1 MAEKL
6 TEEQLKALLDNH
18 IEDSQNAYQEVD
30 GDVQKATDYYMGKPY
45 GNEVNGKSSVTTRE
59 VAEAVDGA
67 MPQLLKIFTQSVDV
81 VEFTPQNDGDQTV
94 ADNVT
99 QYVNHIFNKDNSG
112 AIIMHNWFW
121 DALVNKVGIVKA
133 YWDVREDA
141 NEEEYF
147 NLSQEEL
154 SMLMQDES
162 VEIVEQEEVAIP
174 QEPQPAPPQP
184 PMDEMGQPAMDE
196 QGQPLP
202 PQPQLDEMGQP
213 LMMEVPPIILYNV
226 KLKKT
231 VDASRVKIDNVPATE
246 FMIDRHSDNISDA
259 RFVAQRKM
267 MTRSDLVAMGYDNSI
282 IAELSTDD
290 EVDVHDGSE
299 FNPINDINNTDPSQ
313 DLIAYYECY
322 LDIGDEDG
330 IAKKRRICYAS
341 KTILSDEEIDYVPF
355 YSLCPFPVPH
365 QFYGQSMADR
375 TMELQF
381 IKSTI
386 TRQMLDNLYLTNNS
400 RVGAVEGQVN
410 LDDLLNSTAG
420 GIIRMKNPNAIVP
433 MTVQSSAGQSFPM
446 LEYLDGVQAKRTGVS
461 DMNQG
466 LDANVLQNVSATA
479 VATMTAQSQG
489 KLELI
494 ARIFADTGVK
504 NLMKGLLQLV
514 CKYQD
519 EPRALAINGKPMSI
533 DPREWDNQYNVN
545 INVGLGNGTGDEKV
559 AMLQMILAK
568 QEQILQQYGLANPLV
583 NIKQYRET
591 LAKFINASG
600 YKDDAQFLNEIDDQK
615 MQQVMQADAQQDK
628 TPPEVKASQE
638 IAKAEIQKA
647 QMKAQTDAQSNQL
660 KMQELQ
666 MKVQMEQQ
674 ELALQAKEQELEAS
688 KELLKIQQERAKL
701 EADIALH
708 TAELQLKERAQN
720 DKIDSEQMKNMVNAV
735 DKIAKING

>member
-1 MAEKL
+1 MADKL
-6 TEEQLKALLDNH
+6 TEEQIKALLDNY
-18 IEDSQNAYQEVD
+18 IEDSYNAYQETGAEVD
-30 GDVQKATDYYMGKPY
+30 KAVDYYLGRPY
-45 GNEVNGKSSVTTRE
+45 GNEVKGKSSVTTRE

-67 MPQLLKIFTQSVDV
+67 LPQLLKIFTQSVDV
-81 VEFTPQNDGDQTV
+81 VEFTPQNDGDATV
-94 ADNVT
+94 AENVT
-99 QYVNHIFNKDNSG
+99 QYVNHIFEKDNAG
-112 AIIMHNWFW
+112 AILMHNWFW

-141 NEEEYF
+141 NEESYF
-147 NLSQEEL
+147 NLSQDEL
-154 SMLMQDES
+154 AMLMQEPS
-162 VEIVEQEEVAIP
+162 VEIVEKEEIEGEAVP
-174 QEPQPAPPQP
+174 V
-184 PMDEMGQPAMDE
+184 GQDQMTGE
-196 QGQPLP
+196 
-202 PQPQLDEMGQP
+202 P
-213 LMMEVPPIILYNV
+213 LMQNRPSTFNV

-231 VDASRVKIDNVPATE
+231 VDASRVKIENVSTTE
-246 FMIDRHSDNISDA
+246 FMIDRHADCIDDA

-267 MTRSDLVAMGYDNSI
+267 LTRSDLVSMGYDKDI
-282 IAELSTDD
+282 VAELTTDD
-290 EVDVHDGSE
+290 AVGIGDDGFE
-299 FNPINDINNTDPSQ
+299 YNPVNADINNTDPSQ

-322 LDIGDEDG
+322 IDIGDDKG
-330 IAKKRRICYAS
+330 LAKKHRICYAS
-341 KTILSDEEIDYVPF
+341 KQILSDEEIDYVPF

-365 QFYGQSMADR
+365 TFYGQSMADR

-504 NLMKGLLQLV
+504 ALMKGILHLV

-519 EPRALAINGKPMSI
+519 QPRAMAINGKPLNI
-533 DPREWDNQYNVN
+533 DPREWDNQYNVS
-545 INVGLGNGTGDEKV
+545 INVGLGNGTGDEKI

-568 QEQILQQYGLANPLV
+568 QEQVLQQYGLANPLV
-583 NIKQYRET
+583 DIKQYRQT

-600 YKDDAQFLNEIDDQK
+600 YRDDAQFIKEVDDAS
-615 MQQVMQADAQQDK
+615 MQQIMQADAQQDK

-638 IAKAEIQKA
+638 IAKAEIAKA
-647 QMKAQTDAQSNQL
+647 QMKQQTDAQSNQL
-660 KMQELQ
+660 KQQELIN
-666 MKVQMEQQ
+666 KVQLEQQ

-701 EADIALH
+701 EADVALH

-720 DKIDSEQMKNMVNAV
+720 DKLDSEQMKNMVNAV

>member
-1 MAEKL
+1 MADKL
-6 TEEQLKALLDNH
+6 TEEQIKALLDNY
-18 IEDSQNAYQEVD
+18 IEDSYNAYQETGAEVD
-30 GDVQKATDYYMGKPY
+30 KAIDYYLGKPY
-45 GNEVNGKSSVTTRE
+45 GNEVKGKSSVTTRE
-59 VAEAVDGA
+59 VAESVDGA
-67 MPQLLKIFTQSVDV
+67 LPQLLKIFTQSVDV
-81 VEFTPQNDGDQTV
+81 VEFTPQNDGDATV
-94 ADNVT
+94 AENVT
-99 QYVNHIFNKDNSG
+99 AYVNHIFEKDNAG

-133 YWDVREDA
+133 YWDVREDV
-141 NEEEYF
+141 NEETYN
-147 NLSQEEL
+147 NLSQDEL
-154 SMLMQDES
+154 AMLMQEPS
-162 VEIVEQEEVAIP
+162 VEIVEKEEIEG
-174 QEPQPAPPQP
+174 EPVPV
-184 PMDEMGQPAMDE
+184 GQDQMTGE
-196 QGQPLP
+196 
-202 PQPQLDEMGQP
+202 P
-213 LMMEVPPIILYNV
+213 LMQNRPSTFNV

-231 VDASRVKIDNVPATE
+231 VDASRVKIENVPTNE
-246 FMIDRHSDNISDA
+246 FMIERHADCIDDA

-267 MTRSDLVAMGYDNSI
+267 LTRSDLVALGYDKNI
-282 IAELSTDD
+282 VAELTTDD
-290 EVDVHDGSE
+290 DVGINDGFE
-299 FNPINDINNTDPSQ
+299 YNPVSADINNTDPSQ
-313 DLIAYYECY
+313 DLLAYYECY
-322 LDIGDEDG
+322 IDIGNEEG
-330 IAKKRRICYAS
+330 LAKKRRICYAS

-433 MTVQSSAGQSFPM
+433 MVVQSSAGQSFPM

-504 NLMKGLLQLV
+504 ALMKGLLQLV

-519 EPRALAINGKPMSI
+519 KPRALAINGKPMSI
-533 DPREWDNQYNVN
+533 DPREWDNMYNVN
-545 INVGLGNGTGDEKV
+545 INVGLGNGTGDEKI
-559 AMLQMILAK
+559 AMLQMVLAK
-568 QEQILQQYGLANPLV
+568 QEQILQQYGLSNPLV
-583 NIKQYRET
+583 NLKQYRET

-600 YKDDAQFLNEIDDQK
+600 YKDDAQFLSEIDDQK
-615 MQQVMQADAQQDK
+615 MQQVMQQDAQQDK

-638 IAKAEIQKA
+638 IAKAEIAKA
-647 QMKAQTDAQSNQL
+647 QMKQQTDAQAQQL

-666 MKVQMEQQ
+666 FKVQMEQQ
-674 ELALQAKEQELEAS
+674 ELALQQKQQELDSA
-688 KELLKIQQERAKL
+688 KELLQIQQERAKL

-720 DKIDSEQMKNMVNAV
+720 DRLDSEQMKNMVNAV

>member
-1 MAEKL
+1 
-6 TEEQLKALLDNH
+6 
-18 IEDSQNAYQEVD
+18 
-30 GDVQKATDYYMGKPY
+30 
-45 GNEVNGKSSVTTRE
+45 
-59 VAEAVDGA
+59 
-67 MPQLLKIFTQSVDV
+67 
-81 VEFTPQNDGDQTV
+81 
-94 ADNVT
+94 
-99 QYVNHIFNKDNSG
+99 
-112 AIIMHNWFW
+112 
-121 DALVNKVGIVKA
+121 
-133 YWDVREDA
+133 
-141 NEEEYF
+141 
-147 NLSQEEL
+147 
-154 SMLMQDES
+154 
-162 VEIVEQEEVAIP
+162 
-174 QEPQPAPPQP
+174 
-184 PMDEMGQPAMDE
+184 
-196 QGQPLP
+196 
-202 PQPQLDEMGQP
+202 
-213 LMMEVPPIILYNV
+213 
-226 KLKKT
+226 
-231 VDASRVKIDNVPATE
+231 
-246 FMIDRHSDNISDA
+246 
-259 RFVAQRKM
+259 M

-519 EPRALAINGKPMSI
+519 EPRALAINGKPMNI

>member
-6 TEEQLKALLDNH
+6 TEEQLKALLDNY
-18 IEDSQNAYQEVD
+18 IDDSYNAYQEVD
-30 GDVQKATDYYMGKPY
+30 GDVQRATDYYLGRPY
-45 GNEVNGKSSVTTRE
+45 GNEVKGKSSVTTRE

-67 MPQLLKIFTQSVDV
+67 LPQLLKIFTQSVDV
-81 VEFTPQNDGDQTV
+81 VEFTPQNDGDATV
-94 ADNVT
+94 AENVT

-112 AIIMHNWFW
+112 AILMHNWFW

-133 YWDVREDA
+133 YWDVKEDA

-147 NLSQEEL
+147 DLSQEEL
-154 SMLMQDES
+154 AMLMQEPS
-162 VEIVEQEEVAIP
+162 VEIVEQEEIMG
-174 QEPQPAPPQP
+174 EPMPVGVD
-184 PMDEMGQPAMDE
+184 PMTGE
-196 QGQPLP
+196 PLTQQSP
-202 PQPQLDEMGQP
+202 STF
-213 LMMEVPPIILYNV
+213 NV

-231 VDASRVKIDNVPATE
+231 VDASRVKIENVSNTE
-246 FMIDRHSDNISDA
+246 FMIDRHADNISDA

-267 MTRSDLVAMGYDNSI
+267 LTRSDLVAMGYDNNI
-282 IAELSTDD
+282 IAELPTDD
-290 EVDVHDGSE
+290 DVGLGADGFE
-299 FNPINDINNTDPSQ
+299 YNPVNADVNNTDPSQ

-322 LDIGDEDG
+322 IDIGDKDG
-330 IAKKRRICYAS
+330 LAKKHRICYAG
-341 KTILSDEEIDYVPF
+341 KQILSDEEIDYVPF

-365 QFYGQSMADR
+365 TFYGQSMADR

-433 MTVQSSAGQSFPM
+433 MQVQSSAGQSFPM

-504 NLMKGLLQLV
+504 NLMQGILHLV
-514 CKYQD
+514 CKYQN
-519 EPRALAINGKPMSI
+519 EPRAMAINGKPLNI
-533 DPREWDNQYNVN
+533 DPREWDNQYNVT
-545 INVGLGNGTGDEKV
+545 INVGLGNGTGNEKV

-568 QEQILQQYGLANPLV
+568 QEQVLQQYGLANPLV
-583 NIKQYRET
+583 TLKQYRET

-600 YKDDAQFLNEIDDQK
+600 YRDDSQFIKEIDDAT
-615 MQQVMQADAQQDK
+615 MAQVMQADAQQDK
-628 TPPEVKASQE
+628 TPPEVQASQA

-647 QMKAQTDAQSNQL
+647 QMKQQTDAQKNQL
-660 KMQELQ
+660 EMEKAQ

-674 ELALQAKEQELEAS
+674 HLDLDRQKNQLEA
-688 KELLKIQQERAKL
+688 EKIALEAEKDLANLMAEKMKFEAEMKL
-701 EADIALH
+701 EK
-708 TAELQLKERAQN
+708 AEFMLKERNSHSDIA
-720 DKIDSEQMKNMVNAV
+720 DKDMKNMIQAV
-735 DKIAKING
+735 DKMAKING

>member
-1 MAEKL
+1 MVDKL
-6 TEEQLKALLDNH
+6 TEEQIKALLDNY
-18 IEDSQNAYQEVD
+18 IDDSFNAYQETGADVD
-30 GDVQKATDYYMGKPY
+30 KATDYYLGKPY
-45 GNEVNGKSSVTTRE
+45 GNEVSGKSSVTTRE

-67 MPQLLKIFTQSVDV
+67 LPQLLKIFTQSVDV
-81 VEFTPQNDGDQTV
+81 VEFTPQNDGDAMV
-94 ADNVT
+94 AENVT
-99 QYVNHIFNKDNSG
+99 SYVNHIFNKDNAG
-112 AIIMHNWFW
+112 AILMHNWFW

-133 YWDVREDA
+133 YWDVREDS
-141 NEEEYF
+141 NEETYF
-147 NLSQEEL
+147 NLSQDEL
-154 SMLMQDES
+154 AMLMQEPS
-162 VEIVEQEEVAIP
+162 VEIVEKEEIEGEAVP
-174 QEPQPAPPQP
+174 V
-184 PMDEMGQPAMDE
+184 GQDQMTGE
-196 QGQPLP
+196 
-202 PQPQLDEMGQP
+202 P
-213 LMMEVPPIILYNV
+213 LMQNRPSTFNV

-231 VDASRVKIDNVPATE
+231 VDASRVKIENVSTAE
-246 FMIDRHSDNISDA
+246 FMIERHADCIDDA

-267 MTRSDLVAMGYDNSI
+267 LTRSDLVSMGYDKDI

-290 EVDVHDGSE
+290 DVGLGEDGKE
-299 FNPINDINNTDPSQ
+299 YNPVSADINNTDPSQ

-322 LDIGDEDG
+322 IDIGDKDG
-330 IAKKRRICYAS
+330 LAKKHRICYAS

-355 YSLCPFPVPH
+355 YSLCPFPIPH

-433 MTVQSSAGQSFPM
+433 MQVQSSAGQSFPM

-504 NLMKGLLQLV
+504 ALMKGLLQLV
-514 CKYQD
+514 CKYQS
-519 EPRALAINGKPMSI
+519 EPRALAINGKPMNI

-545 INVGLGNGTGDEKV
+545 INVGLGNGTGDEKI
-559 AMLQMILAK
+559 AMLQMVLQK

-583 NIKQYRET
+583 NLKQYRET

-600 YKDDAQFLNEIDDQK
+600 YKDDAQFLNEIDDAK
-615 MQQVMQADAQQDK
+615 MQQVMQADAQADK

-666 MKVQMEQQ
+666 MKVQIEQQ

-688 KELLKIQQERAKL
+688 KDLLKIQQERAKL
-701 EADIALH
+701 EADVALH
-708 TAELQLKERAQN
+708 TAELKLKEQAQN
-720 DKIDSEQMKNMVNAV
+720 DKVDSEQMKNMVNAV

>member
-1 MAEKL
+1 MSEEKL
-6 TEEQLKALLDNH
+6 KSLLDNY
-18 IEDSQNAYQEVD
+18 IDDSQNAYTEVD
-30 GDVQKATDYYMGKPY
+30 TDVRKATDYYLGKPF
-45 GNEVNGKSSVTTRE
+45 GNEVSGKSSVVDRS
-59 VAEAVDGA
+59 VASSVDGA
-67 MPQLLKIFTQSVDV
+67 LPQLLKIFTQSPDV
-81 VEFTPQNDGDQTV
+81 VEFTPQGDGDSTV
-94 ADNVT
+94 SENVT
-99 QYVNHIFNKDNSG
+99 QYVNHIFTKDNAG
-112 AIIMHNWFW
+112 AILMHNWFW
-121 DALVNKVGIVKA
+121 DALVNKCGIISA
-133 YWDVREDA
+133 RWDEKTDA

-147 NLSQEEL
+147 RLSQDEL
-154 SMLMQDES
+154 GMLMQEPS
-162 VEIVEQEEVAIP
+162 VEIVEQEEIPVP

-184 PMDEMGQPAMDE
+184 VMDEMGQPAMDE

-231 VDASRVKIDNVPATE
+231 IDASRVKIENVPNTE
-246 FMIDRHSDNISDA
+246 FMIDRHADCIDDA

-267 MTRSDLVAMGYDNSI
+267 LTRSDLVAMGYDNDI
-282 IAELSTDD
+282 VAGLNTDD
-290 EVDVHDGSE
+290 DEGLGVDE
-299 FNPINDINNTDPSQ
+299 FDSVNADVNNTDPSQ
-313 DLIAYYECY
+313 DLIAFYECY
-322 LDIGDEDG
+322 IDIGEEDG
-330 IAKKRRICYAS
+330 MAKKHRICYAS
-341 KTILSDEEIDYVPF
+341 KTILADEECDYVPF

-365 QFYGQSMADR
+365 TFYGQSMADR

-433 MTVQSSAGQSFPM
+433 LQVQSSAGQSFPM
-446 LEYLDGVQAKRTGVS
+446 LDYLDGEQAKATGVS
-461 DMNQG
+461 DMSQG

-504 NLMKGLLQLV
+504 NLMKGILHLV
-514 CKYQD
+514 CKYQN
-519 EPRALAINGKPMSI
+519 EPRAMAINGKPLTI

-545 INVGLGNGTGDEKV
+545 INVGLGNGTGSEKI

-568 QEQILQQYGLANPLV
+568 QEQMLTQYGLDNPLV
-583 NIKQYRET
+583 DLKQYRQT

-600 YKDDAQFLNEIDDQK
+600 YRDDAQFIKEIDDAT
-615 MQQVMQADAQQDK
+615 MANVMQADAQADK
-628 TPPEVKASQE
+628 TPPEVQAAQA
-638 IAKAEIQKA
+638 IAKAETDKA
-647 QMKAQTDAQSNQL
+647 QMKAQTDAQAQQL

-666 MKVQMEQQ
+666 FKVQMEQQ
-674 ELALQAKEQELEAS
+674 ELQLQQKQQELDSA

-701 EADIALH
+701 EADVMLH
-708 TAELQLKERAQN
+708 TAEITQKAQAN
-720 DKIDSEQMKNMVNAV
+720 DDKNTTDDIKSMIQAV
-735 DKIAKING
+735 DKIANISNV

>member
-1 MAEKL
+1 MAKPIQ
-6 TEEQLKALLDNH
+6 TEEQLKALLDNY
-18 IEDSQNAYQEVD
+18 IDDSYNSYQEV
-30 GDVQKATDYYMGKPY
+30 GSEVQKAVSYYLGRPY
-45 GNEVNGKSSVTTRE
+45 GNEVKGKSSVTTRE

-67 MPQLLKIFTQSVDV
+67 LPQLLKIFTQSVDV
-81 VEFTPQNDGDQTV
+81 VEFTPQNDGDATV
-94 ADNVT
+94 AENVT
-99 QYVNHIFNKDNSG
+99 EYVNHIFQKDNSG
-112 AIIMHNWFW
+112 AILMHNWFW

-133 YWDVREDA
+133 YWDVKEDA

-147 NLSQEEL
+147 SLSQDEL
-154 SMLMQDES
+154 GMLMQEPS
-162 VEIVEQEEVAIP
+162 VEIVEQEEIMGEPIP
-174 QEPQPAPPQP
+174 VGVDPMTGEPLIQNAPSTF
-184 PMDEMGQPAMDE
+184 
-196 QGQPLP
+196 
-202 PQPQLDEMGQP
+202 
-213 LMMEVPPIILYNV
+213 NV

-231 VDASRVKIDNVPATE
+231 VDASRVKIENVSSAE
-246 FMIDRHSDNISDA
+246 FMIDRHADCIDDA

-267 MTRSDLVAMGYDNSI
+267 LTRSDLVAMGYDKDIVAGLN
-282 IAELSTDD
+282 TDD
-290 EVDVHDGSE
+290 NVGLGEDGFE
-299 FNPINDINNTDPSQ
+299 FNPINADVNNTDPSQ

-322 LDIGDEDG
+322 IDIGDEDG
-330 IAKKRRICYAS
+330 LAKKHRICYAS
-341 KTILSDEEIDYVPF
+341 KQILSDEEIDYVPF

-365 QFYGQSMADR
+365 TFYGQSMADR

-433 MTVQSSAGQSFPM
+433 MQVQSSAGQSFPM

-504 NLMKGLLQLV
+504 NLMQGILHLV

-519 EPRALAINGKPMSI
+519 QPRAIAINGKPLNI
-533 DPREWDNQYNVN
+533 DPREWDNMYNVN
-545 INVGLGNGTGDEKV
+545 INVGLGNGTGSEKI
-559 AMLQMILAK
+559 AMLQMIMGK
-568 QEQILQQYGLANPLV
+568 QEQVLQQYGLANPLV
-583 NIKQYRET
+583 DIKQYRQT

-600 YKDDAQFLNEIDDQK
+600 YRDDAQFIKEIDDAG
-615 MQQVMQADAQQDK
+615 MAQVMQADKEADK
-628 TPPEVKASQE
+628 TPPEVKASQA
-638 IAKAEIQKA
+638 IAQAEIQKA
-647 QMKAQTDAQSNQL
+647 QMKQQTDAQSNQL

-666 MKVQMEQQ
+666 FKVQMEQQ
-674 ELALQAKEQELEAS
+674 ELALQAKEQELDAS

-701 EADIALH
+701 EADVMLH
-708 TAELQLKERAQN
+708 TAELELKEKAQN
-720 DKIDSEQMKNMVNAV
+720 DKIDSEQMKSMVNAV

>member
-1 MAEKL
+1 M
-6 TEEQLKALLDNH
+6 TEEQLKSLLDNY
-18 IEDSQNAYQEVD
+18 ITDSQSAYQEVD
-30 GDVQKATDYYMGKPY
+30 VDVKKATDYYLGKPY
-45 GNEVNGKSSVTTRE
+45 GNEVKGKSSVTTRE

-67 MPQLLKIFTQSVDV
+67 LPQLLKIFTQSVDV
-81 VEFTPQNDGDQTV
+81 VEFTPQNDGDATV
-94 ADNVT
+94 AENVT
-99 QYVNHIFNKDNSG
+99 QYVNHIFNKDNAG

-133 YWDVREDA
+133 YWNEDKDVT
-141 NEEEYF
+141 EEEYF

-154 SMLMQDES
+154 AMLMQEDS
-162 VEIVEQEEVAIP
+162 VEIVEQEEI
-174 QEPQPAPPQP
+174 
-184 PMDEMGQPAMDE
+184 
-196 QGQPLP
+196 QGEPLP
-202 PQPQLDEMGQP
+202 VGIDPVTGEQLLQS
-213 LMMEVPPIILYNV
+213 PPSTYNV
-226 KLKKT
+226 RLKKT
-231 VDASRVKIDNVPATE
+231 SDASKVKIENVSTDE
-246 FMIDRHSDNISDA
+246 FMIDRHADCIDEA

-267 MTRSDLVAMGYDNSI
+267 LTRAELVAMGYDKDI
-282 IAELSTDD
+282 VAELSSDD
-290 EVDVHDGSE
+290 ETGLGKDGFEYNPVSADV
-299 FNPINDINNTDPSQ
+299 NNTDPSQ

-322 LDIGDEDG
+322 IDIGDEDG
-330 IAKKRRICYAS
+330 LAKKHRICYAS
-341 KTILSDEEIDYVPF
+341 KQILSDEEIDYVPF

-446 LEYLDGVQAKRTGVS
+446 LEYLDNVQAKRTGVS

-519 EPRALAINGKPMSI
+519 TPRALAINGKPLNI

-545 INVGLGNGTGDEKV
+545 INVGLGNGTGDEKI
-559 AMLQMILAK
+559 AMLQMVLAK

-583 NIKQYRET
+583 NLKQYRET

-600 YKDDAQFLNEIDDQK
+600 YRDDAQFLNEIDDAK
-615 MQQVMQADAQQDK
+615 LQQVMQADAQQDK
-628 TPPEVKASQE
+628 TPPEVKAAQA
-638 IAKAEIQKA
+638 IAKAETDKA
-647 QMKAQTDAQSNQL
+647 QMKAQTDAQAQQL
-660 KMQELQ
+660 KQQELIQ
-666 MKVQMEQQ
+666 KAQLEQQ
-674 ELALQAKEQELEAS
+674 ELALQAKQQELDSA
-688 KELLKIQQERAKL
+688 KELLKIQQERMKL
-701 EADIALH
+701 EADVALH
-708 TAELQLKERAQN
+708 KAELQLKEEAQT
-720 DKIDSEQMKNMVNAV
+720 DKANSEDMKNVINAV
-735 DKIAKING
+735 DKMAKMNG

>member
-1 MAEKL
+1 MKM

-18 IEDSQNAYQEVD
+18 IEDSLSHYEDVD
-30 GDVQKATDYYMGKPY
+30 RDVQKATDYYLGKPF
-45 GNEVNGKSSVTTRE
+45 GNEVSGKSSVVDRS
-59 VAEAVDGA
+59 VAASIDGA
-67 MPQLLKIFTQSVDV
+67 LPQLLKIFTQSVDV
-81 VEFTPQNDGDQTV
+81 VEFTPQNDGDATV
-94 ADNVT
+94 AENVT
-99 QYVNHIFNKDNSG
+99 QYVNHIFNKDNAG
-112 AIIMHNWFW
+112 AILMHNWFW

-133 YWDVREDA
+133 YWDVREDV
-141 NEEEYF
+141 NEEEYQG
-147 NLSQEEL
+147 LSQDEL
-154 SMLMQDES
+154 GMLMAADD
-162 VEIVEQEEVAIP
+162 VEITEQEEIP
-174 QEPQPAPPQP
+174 
-184 PMDEMGQPAMDE
+184 GQPIPV
-196 QGQPLP
+196 GQDPMTGEPLLQQAP
-202 PQPQLDEMGQP
+202 ST
-213 LMMEVPPIILYNV
+213 YNV
-226 KLKKT
+226 KIQKT
-231 VDASRVKIDNVPATE
+231 SDASRVKIENVPHAE
-246 FMIDRHSDNISDA
+246 FMIDRHSDCIDDA

-267 MTRSDLVAMGYDNSI
+267 MTRSDLVAMGYDKALI
-282 IAELSTDD
+282 DELSTDE
-290 EVDVHDGSE
+290 EVEIDKHTT
-299 FNPINDINNTDPSQ
+299 DINNTDKSQ
-313 DLIAYYECY
+313 DLLAYYECY
-322 LDIGDEDG
+322 LDIGEEDG
-330 IAKKRRICYAS
+330 LAKKHRICYAS

-365 QFYGQSMADR
+365 EFYGQSMADR

>member
-1 MAEKL
+1 M
-6 TEEQLKALLDNH
+6 TEEQLKSLLDNY
-18 IEDSQNAYQEVD
+18 IDDSTSAYEDVER
-30 GDVQKATDYYMGKPY
+30 DVTKATDYYLGRPY
-45 GNEVNGKSSVTTRE
+45 GNEVKGKSSVTTRE

-67 MPQLLKIFTQSVDV
+67 LPQLLKIFTQSVNV
-81 VEFTPQNDGDQTV
+81 VEFTPQNDGDANV
-94 ADNVT
+94 AENVT
-99 QYVNHIFNKDNSG
+99 QYVNHIYNKDNAG

-133 YWDVREDA
+133 FWDVKEDA

-147 NLSQEEL
+147 GLSQDEL
-154 SMLMQDES
+154 AMLMQEPS
-162 VEIVEQEEVAIP
+162 VEIVEQEELMGEAIP
-174 QEPQPAPPQP
+174 VGVDPMTGEPMLQQAPST
-184 PMDEMGQPAMDE
+184 
-196 QGQPLP
+196 
-202 PQPQLDEMGQP
+202 
-213 LMMEVPPIILYNV
+213 YNV
-226 KLKKT
+226 RLKKT
-231 VDASRVKIDNVPATE
+231 VDASRVKIENVPSDE
-246 FMIDRHSDNISDA
+246 FMIDRHADCIDEA

-267 MTRSDLVAMGYDNSI
+267 MTRAELVSMGYDKSI
-282 IAELSTDD
+282 VDDLQTDD
-290 EVDVHDGSE
+290 DIHKDGFQHSVDV
-299 FNPINDINNTDPSQ
+299 NNTDKTQ

-330 IAKKRRICYAS
+330 TATKHRICYAS
-341 KTILSDEEIDYVPF
+341 KQILSDEQIDYVPF

-365 QFYGQSMADR
+365 TFYGQSMADR
-375 TMELQF
+375 VMELQF
-381 IKSTI
+381 IKSTV

-433 MTVQSSAGQSFPM
+433 LQVQSSANQSFPM

-494 ARIFADTGVK
+494 ARIFADTGIK
-504 NLMKGLLQLV
+504 NLMKGILQLV

-519 EPRALAINGKPMSI
+519 EPRALAINGKPLNI
-533 DPREWDNQYNVN
+533 DPREWDNLYNVN
-545 INVGLGNGTGDEKV
+545 INVGLGNGTGDEKI
-559 AMLQMILAK
+559 AMLQMVLAK

-583 NIKQYRET
+583 NLKQYRET

-600 YKDDAQFLNEIDDQK
+600 YKDDAQFLNEIDEQK
-615 MQQVMQADAQQDK
+615 MQEVMQADAQADK

-638 IAKAEIQKA
+638 IAKAEIAKA
-647 QMKAQTDAQSNQL
+647 QMKQQTDSQAQQL

-666 MKVQMEQQ
+666 FKVQMEQQ
-674 ELALQAKEQELEAS
+674 ELELQQKQQEIDSA

-708 TAELQLKERAQN
+708 TAELQLKEEQQT
-720 DKIDSEQMKNMVNAV
+720 DKANSEDMKNMIQAV
-735 DKIAKING
+735 DKMARANG